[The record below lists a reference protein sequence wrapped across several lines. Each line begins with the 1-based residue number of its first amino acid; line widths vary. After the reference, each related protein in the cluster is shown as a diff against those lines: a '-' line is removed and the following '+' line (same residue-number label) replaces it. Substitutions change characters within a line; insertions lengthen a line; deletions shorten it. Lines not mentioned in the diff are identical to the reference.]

1 MKRFLSFLVATFC
14 ACGFVMAQDTIV
26 LRDANELQAK
36 VTSVGV
42 NEIVYLK
49 WENLEGPSYTI
60 PKKDVFFIKYANGS
74 KDSFVDQQNI
84 SSSTKKAPDSISS
97 GAKFQGYVYLGADF
111 NDWLGGPSLDF
122 SFGARTSKCFYIGG
136 SFGWHNL
143 IGEALFFEEYENGWG
158 NTDYYTSYRTA
169 WCTYLTLTSDIKAY
183 IPTKSNFYPR
193 FDLSFGGVIDP
204 AEPACGL
211 YVSLGA
217 GFDYRMLSFGA
228 GYQMQGLYDECIP
241 LGYVRVGI
249 RFGNK

>member
-122 SFGARTSKCFYIGG
+122 SFGVRTSKRFYIGG
-136 SFGWHNL
+136 GVGWHNL
-143 IGEALFFEEYENGWG
+143 IGDIEYENIFGDW
-158 NTDYYTSYRTA
+158 DYYTF
-169 WCTYLTLTSDIKAY
+169 WGPYLTLTSDIKAY

-228 GYQMQGLYDECIP
+228 GYQMQGLYDECIS